1 MTASTGK
8 AEGANR
14 FAATASLSPFSC
26 RFPSPPVQGEKFF
39 ASRVSALKVGQCACA
54 RGFGGGRLRLCLE
67 ARPRPAPARRGAAE
81 TVGLFACP
89 RLARWRRRVRSLRRW
104 RGRLRARW
112 ARGEARA
119 QALSAGGPGGW
130 GFGLDPGNPGSPRWR
145 SGLGP
150 RTARRTL
157 RGRVGLGGDLRPSR
171 PGAPFSLTSKAGRR
185 RAVPEWVHLFVHS
198 FSLSRERP
206 LWWGDNGGGAPTPPL

>member
-8 AEGANR
+8 AERANR
-14 FAATASLSPFSC
+14 FAATASLSPFSG
-26 RFPSPPVQGEKFF
+26 RFPLPPAQGEKFF

-119 QALSAGGPGGW
+119 QALSEGGPGGEGVW
-130 GFGLDPGNPGSPRWR
+130 ARSREPRVSTMAQRARPLDC
-145 SGLGP
+145 
-150 RTARRTL
+150 AA
-157 RGRVGLGGDLRPSR
+157 DASR
-171 PGAPFSLTSKAGRR
+171 PGRPGGRSAAFEARRPLFFDLKGREEAGR
-185 RAVPEWVHLFVHS
+185 A
-198 FSLSRERP
+198 
-206 LWWGDNGGGAPTPPL
+206 